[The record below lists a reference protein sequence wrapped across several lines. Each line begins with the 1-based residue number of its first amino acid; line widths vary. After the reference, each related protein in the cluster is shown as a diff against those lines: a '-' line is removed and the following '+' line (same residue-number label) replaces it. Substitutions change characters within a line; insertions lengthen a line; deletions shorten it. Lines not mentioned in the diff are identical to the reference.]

1 MKVKATG
8 EFKRL
13 DVQPKELNTIPEEG
27 KVFEVTEER
36 FNVLSGN
43 NNYNA
48 VFVEKVKEEVKK
60 TAKKAV
66 KEEEEC

>member
-13 DVQPKELNTIPEEG
+13 DVQPKELDTIPEEG
-27 KVFEVTEER
+27 KVFNVTEER

-43 NNYNA
+43 NNYKT